1 MTPFKNKIV
10 FPGTG
15 SIYSLILKRSRDR
28 FSQKKKQKKQK
39 NKKREREFTA
49 EFLAEDD
56 YAEVPLLIKFFHTL
70 F

>member
-28 FSQKKKQKKQK
+28 FSQNKTKQKTK
-39 NKKREREFTA
+39 KKREREFTA

-56 YAEVPLLIKFFHTL
+56 YAEVPLLIKFFHTVL
-70 F
+70 

>member
-1 MTPFKNKIV
+1 MTPLKNKIV

-28 FSQKKKQKKQK
+28 FSQNKTKNK

-56 YAEVPLLIKFFHTL
+56 YAEVPLLIKFFHTV

>member
-28 FSQKKKQKKQK
+28 FSQNKTKK
-39 NKKREREFTA
+39 KKREREFTA

-56 YAEVPLLIKFFHTL
+56 FAEVPLLVKFFHTL

>member
-28 FSQKKKQKKQK
+28 FSQIKNKKTK
-39 NKKREREFTA
+39 KKREREFTA

>member
-28 FSQKKKQKKQK
+28 FSQIKTKKQK
-39 NKKREREFTA
+39 KKREREFTA

>member
-28 FSQKKKQKKQK
+28 FSQIKTKKQKK
-39 NKKREREFTA
+39 KKREREFTA
-49 EFLAEDD
+49 KFLAEDD

>member
-28 FSQKKKQKKQK
+28 FSQNKTKQKK
-39 NKKREREFTA
+39 KKGERENLLLNFVHS
-49 EFLAEDD
+49 EDD

-70 F
+70 

>member
-28 FSQKKKQKKQK
+28 FSQNKTKNKK
-39 NKKREREFTA
+39 KKREREFTA

-56 YAEVPLLIKFFHTL
+56 YAEVPLLIKFFHTV

>member
-28 FSQKKKQKKQK
+28 FSQIKTKKQKK
-39 NKKREREFTA
+39 KKREREFTA

>member
-28 FSQKKKQKKQK
+28 FSQNKTNK
-39 NKKREREFTA
+39 KKREREFTA

-56 YAEVPLLIKFFHTL
+56 FAEVPLLVKFFHTL

>member
-28 FSQKKKQKKQK
+28 FSQNKTK
-39 NKKREREFTA
+39 NKKKREREFTA

-56 YAEVPLLIKFFHTL
+56 YAEVPLLIKFFHTV

>member
-28 FSQKKKQKKQK
+28 FSQNKTK
-39 NKKREREFTA
+39 KKREREFTA

>member
-28 FSQKKKQKKQK
+28 FSQIKTKKQ

>member
-28 FSQKKKQKKQK
+28 FSQNKTK
-39 NKKREREFTA
+39 KKREREFTA

-70 F
+70 

>member
-28 FSQKKKQKKQK
+28 FSQIKTKKQK
-39 NKKREREFTA
+39 NKREREFTA

>member
-28 FSQKKKQKKQK
+28 FSQIKTKKQ

-56 YAEVPLLIKFFHTL
+56 YAEVPLLIKFFHAL

>member
-28 FSQKKKQKKQK
+28 FSQNKTKNK

-56 YAEVPLLIKFFHTL
+56 YAEVPLLIKFFHTV

>member
-1 MTPFKNKIV
+1 MTPLKNKIV

-28 FSQKKKQKKQK
+28 FSQNKTKNK

-56 YAEVPLLIKFFHTL
+56 YAEVPLLIKFFHTVL
-70 F
+70 

>member
-28 FSQKKKQKKQK
+28 FSQKKKKKK
-39 NKKREREFTA
+39 KKREREFTA

-56 YAEVPLLIKFFHTL
+56 YAEVPLLIKFFHTV